1 MIEAQS
7 AYHTQA
13 KEILE
18 SLKKNWGEGANSDPS
33 DIMGKVILR
42 KSSQDS
48 YHSISTDNISSHHRN
63 QPPSLKMSRDSSI
76 DTFASS
82 AMSYHNSTDTV
93 DRPLPNRASA
103 PPPSNSAPK
112 ECMFHISNFNCQD

>member
-18 SLKKNWGEGANSDPS
+18 SLKKNWGEGANTGPS

-48 YHSISTDNISSHHRN
+48 YHSISTDNISSHRN

-76 DTFASS
+76 DTFTSS

-93 DRPLPNRASA
+93 DRPLPNRTPAS
-103 PPPSNSAPK
+103 PPSNSVHK
-112 ECMFHISNFNCQD
+112 ECMFHNLNSNCQD